1 MSTKYFLKRIY
12 SPPTQY
18 GSASSYGSVL
28 EPFLQDPTLCLLIPF
43 SKVFLSI
50 QALYSTEFRRDLVV
64 VMFINARLL
73 SHRLLCPRDSPGKN
87 TRVGCHAL
95 VQGSQTLH
103 DSLKSDL
110 QWTCLKK
117 KRCITSV
124 GLVFVYL
131 HLCESLNSLISTAL
145 GSNHFPSL

>member
-95 VQGSQTLH
+95 QGIFLTQGSNPHVLRLLH
-103 DSLKSDL
+103 WQAGSF
-110 QWTCLKK
+110 T
-117 KRCITSV
+117 TSAISNTFAQSQM
-124 GLVFVYL
+124 L
-131 HLCESLNSLISTAL
+131 LNPQ
-145 GSNHFPSL
+145 FPSSNPP